1 MAPCK
6 RSNKLYDLLRNF
18 LVELTYHKT
27 SRCQSA
33 LHCQGSLNLIQNVTK
48 IKPLVNCTRKE
59 KVIIIILMVNTMADN
74 WSEPTLRPL
83 LLERQGGVPQLRQ
96 ASTLSLWPPHTL
108 PQFDAT
114 KEDRKVTD
122 NKRSFKKRYEIMI

>member
-1 MAPCK
+1 MSQSSEINGLFEK
-6 RSNKLYDLLRNF
+6 FIVK
-18 LVELTYHKT
+18 LTYHKT

-59 KVIIIILMVNTMADN
+59 KDFIIILMVNTMADN

-96 ASTLSLWPPHTL
+96 ASTLSLWPPNTL
-108 PQFDAT
+108 PQFVAT
-114 KEDRKVTD
+114 KDRKVTD
-122 NKRSFKKRYEIMI
+122 NKRSCKTRYEIMI